1 MILLREEEWEL
12 AILMLK
18 SPTRIF
24 LDVKLGPS
32 CANVLMRSLRSVLAE
47 GVDRRKRH
55 KE

>member
-1 MILLREEEWEL
+1 MEQSEVIWLREEEWEL

-47 GVDRRKRH
+47 GGR
-55 KE
+55 